1 MRLIDADAFKVFWNK
16 EFRMLYP
23 NDKYLV
29 ALSNFPTIDPESLRP
44 KWISVE
50 DRLPQ
55 FSPKKWRKVLV
66 TIEDESGKRFVSTAK
81 YHEFWEYWYEFT
93 SSRYCDSDK
102 FRVVAW
108 MERPAPYG
116 VDMRGDTE
124 GGKI

>member
-1 MRLIDADAFKVFWNK
+1 MRLIDADALKYYATGGVTSVGLLTLA
-16 EFRMLYP
+16 EI
-23 NDKYLV
+23 DK
-29 ALSNFPTIDPESLRP
+29 APTIDPESLRP

-66 TIEDESGKRFVSTAK
+66 TIEDKSGKRFVSTAK

-93 SSRYCDSDK
+93 QSRYCDSDK

-108 MERPAPYG
+108 MERPAPYCG
-116 VDMRGDTE
+116 DDARGE
-124 GGKI
+124 ANGK